1 MYIGTNVILKE
12 EKDIEGFTKVS
23 FKPIKDKDGEKIDVE
38 PIVFSDLILD
48 ELKTKEPMDLNY
60 IRKVRCTPAVKEIL
74 AILLKY
80 NIGLKDEIE
89 VVLKKVADSLDN
101 NYKHA
106 DRKVWGKTEFDRT
119 MLDIHKII
127 IG

>member
-1 MYIGTNVILKE
+1 MYIGENQILKE

-23 FKPIKDKDGEKIDVE
+23 FKTIEKDGEKIDVE
-38 PIVFSDLILD
+38 SQVFSDLILD

-60 IRKVRCTPAVKEIL
+60 IRKVRCTPPVKEIL

-89 VVLKKVADSLDN
+89 VVLKQVASSLDN
-101 NYKHA
+101 NYLHA
-106 DRKVWGKTEFDRT
+106 DRKMWGKTEFDRT
-119 MLDIHKII
+119 MLDVHKII

>member
-12 EKDIEGFTKVS
+12 EKDTEGFTKVS
-23 FKPIKDKDGEKIDVE
+23 FKPIDKDGEKIDVE

-48 ELKTKEPMDLNY
+48 ELKTQEPMDLNY
-60 IRKVRCTPAVKEIL
+60 IRKVRCTPATKEIL

-101 NYKHA
+101 NYLHA

-127 IG
+127 IGE

>member
-1 MYIGTNVILKE
+1 MYIGTDQILKE
-12 EKDIEGFTKVS
+12 EKDIEGYTKIS
-23 FKPIKDKDGEKIDVE
+23 FKPIKKDGEKIEIE
-38 PIVFSDLILD
+38 PQVFSDAILD

-74 AILLKY
+74 VVLLKY
-80 NIGLKDEIE
+80 NVQLKDEIE
-89 VVLKKVADSLDN
+89 FILQKIASSLDN

-106 DRKVWGKTEFDRT
+106 DEKVWGTSEFDRT

-127 IG
+127 IKK